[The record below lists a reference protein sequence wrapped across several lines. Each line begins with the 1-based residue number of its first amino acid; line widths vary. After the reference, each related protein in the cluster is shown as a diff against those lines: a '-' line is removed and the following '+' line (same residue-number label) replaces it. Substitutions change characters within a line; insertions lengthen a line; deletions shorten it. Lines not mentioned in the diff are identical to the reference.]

1 MLNSTYSPCTFS
13 LPLQLTRFLHPVKYD
28 IVSKEYKELLV
39 ILPRLILLPHSLSN
53 MGARQVDTR
62 VSAMLTVSSHHIVK
76 SYDDELKRLRDVT
89 VAMGWMAIGEMSSAL
104 RALTERDA
112 DLASSVIIGD
122 HQVDDTDY
130 QINELTV
137 RLLALRSPVADD
149 LRTVITTLKMAS
161 ELERIADLAVNI
173 AKRAI
178 ILNRFPLLPPVHG
191 ILRMGEAVVKLVEEV
206 VNAFSNNDVNGALAV
221 WERDLEIDD
230 QCSALFRELLTYMME
245 DPRNITACSHMMFI
259 AKNIE
264 RVGDHATNI
273 AEIIHY
279 RVIGK
284 TLRVQ
289 RPKGEMSPFRV
300 D

>member
-1 MLNSTYSPCTFS
+1 
-13 LPLQLTRFLHPVKYD
+13 
-28 IVSKEYKELLV
+28 
-39 ILPRLILLPHSLSN
+39 
-53 MGARQVDTR
+53 
-62 VSAMLTVSSHHIVK
+62 MLTISSHHIVK
-76 SYDDELKRLRDVT
+76 SYDDELKHLRDII

-104 RALTERDA
+104 RALMERDA
-112 DLASSVIIGD
+112 DLASRVIAGD
-122 HQVDDTDY
+122 HQVDNADY

-137 RLLALRSPVADD
+137 RLLALRGPVADD
-149 LRTVITTLKMAS
+149 LRTVIATLKMAS

-178 ILNRFPLLPPVHG
+178 VLNRFPSLPPMHG
-191 ILRMGEAVVKLVEEV
+191 ILRMGEAVIRLVEEV
-206 VNAFSNNDVNGALAV
+206 VTAFSNNDVKGALAV

-279 RVIGK
+279 RVIGEA
-284 TLRVQ
+284 LLVQ
-289 RPKGEMSPFRV
+289 RPKGKMAPFRL